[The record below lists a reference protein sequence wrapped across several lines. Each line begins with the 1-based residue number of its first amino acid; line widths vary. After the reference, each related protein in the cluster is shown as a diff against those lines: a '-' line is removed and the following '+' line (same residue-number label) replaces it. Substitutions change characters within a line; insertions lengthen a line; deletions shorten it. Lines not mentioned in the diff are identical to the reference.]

1 MRIRIGLIG
10 FAEAWP
16 SRHAPSLRAL
26 ADRFE
31 VRAVYDPVARRAEQA
46 AEPFGAN
53 VVAGYRAL
61 IDREDV
67 DAVMILAP
75 HWYGMLPILAAC
87 DASKAIYC
95 AAGLDLTPEEARQV
109 KRRVEE
115 SGVAFVAEFVRR
127 HMPATIRLKEL
138 IASRLGAPRLLFCHQ
153 RTAAARRNGHPQP
166 AQDPALRELLELIDW
181 CCYVVD
187 QPPRLV
193 TGIVHAPTD
202 GTTALGADYH
212 MLSLDFSEA
221 AAGTGPVAQI
231 SCGRYIPSHWQ
242 EAINYRPP
250 ASLQVACANGV
261 AFVDLP
267 STVVWFDEA
276 GRHQEHLDSDRPVG
290 EQMLLHFH
298 RAITSLVRRTSD
310 LEDAYRALQIVQES
324 RNSHR
329 RGCRIELPR

>member
-10 FAEAWP
+10 LADVWT

-46 AEPFGAN
+46 AEVFGAS

-61 IDREDV
+61 TEREDV

-87 DASKAIYC
+87 DASKAVYC
-95 AAGLDLTPEEARQV
+95 AAGLDLTPEEAHLV

-115 SGVAFVAEFVRR
+115 SGIAFVAEFVRR

-138 IASRLGAPRLLFCHQ
+138 IASRLGPPRLLFCHQ
-153 RTAAARRNGHPQP
+153 RMAGERRNGHCRP
-166 AQDPALRELLELIDW
+166 AQDPTLREMLELIDW

-187 QPPRLV
+187 RPPRLV
-193 TGIVHAPTD
+193 TGIVHAPAD
-202 GTTALGADYH
+202 EHAAPEADYH
-212 MLSLDFSEA
+212 MLSLDFSEDA
-221 AAGTGPVAQI
+221 PGAGPVAQI

-250 ASLQVACANGV
+250 ASLQVACVNGV

-290 EQMLLHFH
+290 EQMLLHFY

>member
-61 IDREDV
+61 IEREDV

-187 QPPRLV
+187 QPPHWV
-193 TGIVHAPTD
+193 TGMVHAPAD
-202 GTTALGADYH
+202 GTAALGSDYH
-212 MLSLDFSEA
+212 MLSLDFSES

-231 SCGRYIPSHWQ
+231 SCGRYIPAHWQ

-329 RGCRIELPR
+329 RGCRVELPR